1 MFMDVVYPRTWTS
14 ASTWTAFCGCVRS
27 TPVRAGPRSQQTP
40 LSLAVIDVL
49 NRHLETSSLRS
60 VHGLAQAVPTVSRSQ
75 LYLLMRGQAV
85 IDVAELF
92 AVCEALGLTPLQVI
106 AEAEAVVGGSSAGGG
121 VRRGPP
127 HRGRAGRPRGA
138 VSP

>member
-1 MFMDVVYPRTWTS
+1 M
-14 ASTWTAFCGCVRS
+14 
-27 TPVRAGPRSQQTP
+27 RAGPRSQQTP

-49 NRHLETSSLRS
+49 NRHLATSSLRS

-85 IDVAELF
+85 IDLAELF

-106 AEAEAVVGGSSAGGG
+106 AEAEADMGGREQVAAYDEEH
-121 VRRGPP
+121 PIE
-127 HRGRAGRPRGA
+127 AEQGA
-138 VSP
+138 PEEP

>member
-1 MFMDVVYPRTWTS
+1 
-14 ASTWTAFCGCVRS
+14 
-27 TPVRAGPRSQQTP
+27 

-49 NRHLETSSLRS
+49 NRHLEKSDLRS

-106 AEAEAVVGGSSAGGG
+106 AEAEAAVGDGSAIAAYEEAHPIEDEQGTIDE
-121 VRRGPP
+121 P
-127 HRGRAGRPRGA
+127 
-138 VSP
+138 

>member
-1 MFMDVVYPRTWTS
+1 
-14 ASTWTAFCGCVRS
+14 
-27 TPVRAGPRSQQTP
+27 

-49 NRHLETSSLRS
+49 NRHLEKSALRS

-92 AVCEALGLTPLQVI
+92 AVCEALGLTPMQVI
-106 AEAEAVVGGSSAGGG
+106 AEAEAVAGDASAVAAYDEAHPIEEEQGTTDE
-121 VRRGPP
+121 P
-127 HRGRAGRPRGA
+127 
-138 VSP
+138 

>member
-1 MFMDVVYPRTWTS
+1 M
-14 ASTWTAFCGCVRS
+14 
-27 TPVRAGPRSQQTP
+27 RAGPRSQQTP

-49 NRHLETSSLRS
+49 NRHLEDSELRS

-106 AEAEAVVGGSSAGGG
+106 AEAEAEMGDASA
-121 VRRGPP
+121 VAAYDDSHPIEDEQ
-127 HRGRAGRPRGA
+127 GA
-138 VSP
+138 TDEP